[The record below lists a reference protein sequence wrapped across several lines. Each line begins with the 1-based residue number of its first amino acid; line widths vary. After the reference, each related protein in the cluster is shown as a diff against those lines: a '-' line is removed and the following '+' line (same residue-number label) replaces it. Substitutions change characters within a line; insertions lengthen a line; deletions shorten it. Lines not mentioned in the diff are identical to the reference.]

1 MPGFLKRADQK
12 LLLNKPGIW
21 STRAHLVVYYG
32 ILFLFVLT
40 VLCFLEPNDPRDYST
55 IGAWIGFVSIVS
67 GIGFIVWMIYL
78 LRFNVFKKYGIIH
91 PLHGLV
97 TFLLYFLASGI
108 LVSFPYVHPIVE
120 SVRANNAYTDKE
132 IVRDINDINIKIFQ
146 VEYNK
151 LMEPWQY
158 DRVYLVDSVKKEI
171 KDENKRYDPV
181 TGFNINNY
189 RYDSSEF
196 YNKINE
202 ADSTVKVRDSVYLV
216 YNTPDYSF
224 LSPYLYRRN
233 GNEDLLSAF
242 GIFKR
247 VYGHP
252 PTPAER
258 EVISRELDVL
268 LKKYYYRDSRGYYQD
283 VTITGNESQL
293 ERIRKKYHL
302 SNIDNSISHIIMKKS
317 RWSGDDKYAFTR
329 VFYYI
334 TLGITLLIFIFRHS
348 SIRTFWL
355 SVLAGVLITIITAMI
370 LGFSRADAIHFLS
383 FMIAYVLLFFF
394 GSLAVWKAKRRMAI
408 TGICINLF
416 VFIVTAFPLL
426 VYGWYYEYKKN
437 QLDRVEWAYKNL
449 YRFEEFVIYA
459 EVGGAVILLLLLAT
473 YISKVYRHWFA
484 LPED

>member
-40 VLCFLEPNDPRDYST
+40 VICFLEPNDPRDYST
-55 IGAWIGFVSIVS
+55 MEAWIGFVSIVS

-97 TFLLYFLASGI
+97 TFFLYFMASGI

-120 SVRANNAYTDKE
+120 SVRANNTYTDEE
-132 IVRDINDINIKIFQ
+132 IIRDVNNINIKIFQ
-146 VEYNK
+146 VEYDK
-151 LMEPWQY
+151 LKEPWQY
-158 DRVYLVDSVKKEI
+158 HRIQLVASVKKEV
-171 KDENKRYDPV
+171 KDENEVDDPV
-181 TGFNINNY
+181 TSYIINDY
-189 RYDSSEF
+189 RYDSSDF
-196 YNKINE
+196 YTKINE
-202 ADSTVKVRDSVYLV
+202 ADSIVKVKDSVYLV

-224 LSPYLYRRN
+224 LSPYLYWSKAN
-233 GNEDLLSAF
+233 DDLLSAF
-242 GIFKR
+242 EIFKK
-247 VYGHP
+247 VNGHP

-258 EVISRELDVL
+258 ETITRELDVL
-268 LKKYYYRDSRGYYQD
+268 LKKYYYKHSRYYYND
-283 VTITGNESQL
+283 ETITGNELPL
-293 ERIRKKYHL
+293 EMIRKKYRL
-302 SNIDNSISHIIMKKS
+302 GKIDNSISHIMMKKS
-317 RWSGDDKYAFTR
+317 RWRGNDKYAFMR
-329 VFYYI
+329 VFYYV

-355 SVLAGVLITIITAMI
+355 SVLTGVLLTIITAMI

-383 FMIAYVLLFFF
+383 FMIVYVLLFFF

-426 VYGWYYEYKKN
+426 VYGWCYEYKKY
-437 QLDRVEWAYKNL
+437 QLDHDGWVYKNL
-449 YRFEEFVIYA
+449 YNFEEYVIYA